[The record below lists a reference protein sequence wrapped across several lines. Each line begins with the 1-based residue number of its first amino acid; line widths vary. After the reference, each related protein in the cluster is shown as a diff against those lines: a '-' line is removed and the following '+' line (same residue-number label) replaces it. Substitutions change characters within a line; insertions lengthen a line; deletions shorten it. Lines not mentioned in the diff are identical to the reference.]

1 MILPYVIKSAMALA
15 LLYTCIIPLLTKETF
30 HRLNRILIL
39 GCLIMSFAIP
49 LVHFTGGT
57 NPTVE
62 MVRQTVQLPEVLING
77 EASEQ
82 SIWSW
87 ADIMICIYI
96 IGVVA
101 IFFMTVVQTVRLT
114 KQLRQ
119 CEHITDNRGNT
130 IVLTDCATSS
140 FCLFHYIVMSRDDYA
155 NNCSFILTHE
165 QEHIRL
171 GHCIDLIILQ
181 VATIIQWFNPF
192 VWLIG
197 KNLKAIHEF
206 EVDEAVLNKGI
217 DATQY
222 QKFLVVK
229 AVGNRLQP
237 FANNLNKE
245 SLKRR
250 IIMMNKKKSNRW
262 MMLKALFII
271 PVATLALSVFA
282 SNTGTMTRE
291 AVHTADTLPT
301 ANLQTQ
307 QTATKV
313 SAVVEEMPKFKGGEL
328 AMMEFLMKNMK
339 YPQSAVKAKLQGKG
353 YCRICC
359 WKRRNYQRRT
369 HRKVSRSCCARRRG
383 YACGEIYAGVGTRQ
397 TKGQACKCKVQCAD
411 NFQTKIIEDGVSIVK
426 NMRNMTIYM
435 RV

>member
-1 MILPYVIKSAMALA
+1 MALA
-15 LLYTCIIPLLTKETF
+15 LLYACIIPLLEKETF

-57 NPTVE
+57 NPTVD
-62 MVRQTVQLPEVLING
+62 MVRQAVQLPEVLING
-77 EASEQ
+77 DAKEQ
-82 SIWSW
+82 SVWSW
-87 ADIMICIYI
+87 ADIMTCIYI

-101 IFFMTVVQTVRLT
+101 IFTMTVVQTVRLT
-114 KQLRQ
+114 RQLRQ

-130 IVLTDCATSS
+130 IVLTDCATSP

-155 NNCSFILTHE
+155 NNRSYILTHE

-171 GHCIDLIILQ
+171 GHSIDLVVLQ
-181 VATIIQWFNPF
+181 AATIIQWFNPF

-222 QKFLVVK
+222 QKFLVIK

-250 IIMMNKKKSNRW
+250 IIMMNQKRSNRW
-262 MMLKALFII
+262 MMLKALLVI
-271 PVATLALSVFA
+271 PVATLAVSVFA
-282 SNTGTMTRE
+282 NGTNASETPKE
-291 AVHTADTLPT
+291 PHPQKTT
-301 ANLQTQ
+301 QTKIHD
-307 QTATKV
+307 A
-313 SAVVEEMPKFKGGEL
+313 VEEMPEFNGGQL
-328 AMMEFLMKNMK
+328 AMMEFLMNNMK
-339 YPQSAVKAKLQGKG
+339 YPQAAVKAKQQGKAIVG
-353 YCRICC
+353 FVVRKDGNVSDVHITKSAGHAVLDEEAIRVVKAMPA
-359 WKRRNYQRRT
+359 WKPGKQ
-369 HRKVSRSCCARRRG
+369 K
-383 YACGEIYAGVGTRQ
+383 GEPV
-397 TKGQACKCKVQCAD
+397 
-411 NFQTKIIEDGVSIVK
+411 NVK
-426 NMRNMTIYM
+426 YSVPITFKLK
-435 RV
+435 

>member
-1 MILPYVIKSAMALA
+1 MILPYIIKSALTLA
-15 LLYTCIIPLLTKETF
+15 LLYVCIVPLLEKETF

-57 NPTVE
+57 NPTVD
-62 MVRQTVQLPEVLING
+62 MVRQVVQLPEVLING
-77 EASEQ
+77 DAKEQ
-82 SIWSW
+82 SVWNW
-87 ADIMICIYI
+87 ADIIICIYI

-119 CEHITDNRGNT
+119 CEHITDNIGNT
-130 IVLTDCATSS
+130 IVLTDCATSP
-140 FCLFHYIVMSRDDYA
+140 FCLFHDIVMSRDDYA
-155 NNCSFILTHE
+155 NNHGFILTHE

-171 GHCIDLIILQ
+171 KHYIDLVILQ

-222 QKFLVVK
+222 QQFLVVK

-250 IIMMNKKKSNRW
+250 IIMMNQKRSNRW

-271 PVATLALSVFA
+271 PVATLAVSVFA
-282 SNTGTMTRE
+282 NTTDMSSMAK
-291 AVHTADTLPT
+291 AVNTTANSISTNNMQTKQSDIKTADD
-301 ANLQTQ
+301 
-307 QTATKV
+307 
-313 SAVVEEMPKFKGGEL
+313 VEVMPEFKGGNK
-328 AMMEFLMKNMK
+328 AMMEFLMMNMK
-339 YPQSAVKAKLQGKG
+339 YPESAAKAKQQGRAVVGFVVGKDG
-353 YCRICC
+353 TI
-359 WKRRNYQRRT
+359 
-369 HRKVSRSCCARRRG
+369 SD
-383 YACGEIYAGVGTRQ
+383 IY
-397 TKGQACKCKVQCAD
+397 
-411 NFQTKIIEDGVSIVK
+411 IVK
-426 NMRNMTIYM
+426 SAGYDVLDNEAM
-435 RV
+435 RVVKSMPAWEPGKQKGKPVNVKYFVPITFRLK

>member
-1 MILPYVIKSAMALA
+1 MALA
-15 LLYTCIIPLLTKETF
+15 LLYACIIPLLEKETF

-57 NPTVE
+57 NPTVD
-62 MVRQTVQLPEVLING
+62 MVRQAVQLPEVLITG
-77 EASEQ
+77 DASEQ
-82 SIWSW
+82 SVWSW
-87 ADIMICIYI
+87 ADIMTCIYI

-101 IFFMTVVQTVRLT
+101 IFLMTVVQTVRLT
-114 KQLRQ
+114 RQLRQ

-130 IVLTDCATSS
+130 IVLTDCATSP

-155 NNCSFILTHE
+155 NNRNYILTHE

-171 GHCIDLIILQ
+171 RHCIDLVILQ

-222 QKFLVVK
+222 QKFLVIK

-250 IIMMNKKKSNRW
+250 IIMMNQKKSNRW

-271 PVATLALSVFA
+271 PVATLAVSVFA
-282 SNTGTMTRE
+282 NGTDVSNMAKETT
-291 AVHTADTLPT
+291 PT
-301 ANLQTQ
+301 AAALSTTNVQTKQ
-307 QTATKV
+307 SDKKIFR
-313 SAVVEEMPKFKGGEL
+313 VVEEMPKFKGGDAKL
-328 AMMEFLMKNMK
+328 MEFLMMNMK
-339 YPQSAVKAKLQGKG
+339 YPESAIKAKQQGRAIVGFVVGKDGTVSDVYIEKSTG
-353 YCRICC
+353 YD
-359 WKRRNYQRRT
+359 
-369 HRKVSRSCCARRRG
+369 VL
-383 YACGEIYAGVGTRQ
+383 
-397 TKGQACKCKVQCAD
+397 D
-411 NFQTKIIEDGVSIVK
+411 NEA
-426 NMRNMTIYM
+426 M
-435 RV
+435 RVVKSMPAWEPGKQKGKPVNVKYFVPITFSQK

>member
-1 MILPYVIKSAMALA
+1 MILPYIIKSAMALA
-15 LLYTCIIPLLTKETF
+15 LLYTCIIPLLEKETF

-57 NPTVE
+57 NPTVD
-62 MVRQTVQLPEVLING
+62 MVRQAVQLPEVLING
-77 EASEQ
+77 NAKEQ
-82 SIWSW
+82 SVWSW
-87 ADIMICIYI
+87 ADIMTYIYI

-101 IFFMTVVQTVRLT
+101 IFLMTVVQTVRLT
-114 KQLRQ
+114 RQLRQ

-130 IVLTDCATSS
+130 IVLTDCATSP

-155 NNCSFILTHE
+155 NNRNYILTHE

-171 GHCIDLIILQ
+171 GHSIDLIILQ
-181 VATIIQWFNPF
+181 AATIIQWFNPF

-222 QKFLVVK
+222 QKFLVIK

-250 IIMMNKKKSNRW
+250 IIMMNQKKSNRW

-271 PVATLALSVFA
+271 PVATLAVSVFA
-282 SNTGTMTRE
+282 STTDMSSMAKAVNT
-291 AVHTADTLPT
+291 T
-301 ANLQTQ
+301 ANSISTNNMQTKQ
-307 QTATKV
+307 SDKKTFT
-313 SAVVEEMPKFKGGEL
+313 VVEEMPEFKGGVS
-328 AMMEFLMKNMK
+328 AMMEFLSMNMK
-339 YPQSAVKAKLQGKG
+339 YPQAAVKAKLQGRAVVG
-353 YCRICC
+353 FVV
-359 WKRRNYQRRT
+359 
-369 HRKVSRSCCARRRG
+369 RKDGTVSDVHITKSAG
-383 YACGEIYAGVGTRQ
+383 YAVLDEEA
-397 TKGQACKCKVQCAD
+397 
-411 NFQTKIIEDGVSIVK
+411 
-426 NMRNMTIYM
+426 M
-435 RV
+435 RVVKAMPAWEPGKQKGKPVNVKYNVPITFRLK

>member
-1 MILPYVIKSAMALA
+1 MILPYIIRSAMALA
-15 LLYTCIIPLLTKETF
+15 LLYTCIIPLLEKETF

-49 LVHFTGGT
+49 LVHFTSGT
-57 NPTVE
+57 NPTVD
-62 MVRQTVQLPEVLING
+62 MVRQAVQLPEVLING
-77 EASEQ
+77 DAKEQ
-82 SIWSW
+82 SVWSW

-101 IFFMTVVQTVRLT
+101 IFTMTVVQTVRLT
-114 KQLRQ
+114 RQLRQ

-130 IVLTDCATSS
+130 IVLTDCATSP

-155 NNCSFILTHE
+155 NNRSFILTHE

-171 GHCIDLIILQ
+171 RHYIDLIILQ
-181 VATIIQWFNPF
+181 FATIIQWFNPF

-206 EVDEAVLNKGI
+206 EVDKAVLNKGI

-250 IIMMNKKKSNRW
+250 IIMMNQKRSNRW
-262 MMLKALFII
+262 MMLKALLVI
-271 PVATLALSVFA
+271 PVATLAVSVFA
-282 SNTGTMTRE
+282 NGTNASETPKE
-291 AVHTADTLPT
+291 PHPQKTT
-301 ANLQTQ
+301 QTKIHD
-307 QTATKV
+307 A
-313 SAVVEEMPKFKGGEL
+313 VEEMPEFNGGQL
-328 AMMEFLMKNMK
+328 AMMEFLMNNMK
-339 YPQSAVKAKLQGKG
+339 YPQAAVKAKQQGKAVVG
-353 YCRICC
+353 FVVRKDGTVSDVHITKSAGHAVLDEEAIRVVKAMPT
-359 WKRRNYQRRT
+359 WKPGKQ
-369 HRKVSRSCCARRRG
+369 K
-383 YACGEIYAGVGTRQ
+383 GEPV
-397 TKGQACKCKVQCAD
+397 
-411 NFQTKIIEDGVSIVK
+411 NVK
-426 NMRNMTIYM
+426 YSVPITFKLK
-435 RV
+435 

>member
-15 LLYTCIIPLLTKETF
+15 LLYTCIIPLLEKETF

-57 NPTVE
+57 NPTVD

-77 EASEQ
+77 DASEQ

-130 IVLTDCATSS
+130 IVLTDCATSP

-250 IIMMNKKKSNRW
+250 IIMMNQKRSNRW

-271 PVATLALSVFA
+271 PVATLAVSVFA
-282 SNTGTMTRE
+282 NTSDMSNMAN
-291 AVHTADTLPT
+291 AVSTT
-301 ANLQTQ
+301 ANTLSTTNMQTKQ
-307 QTATKV
+307 SDKKIFR
-313 SAVVEEMPKFKGGEL
+313 VVEEMPKFKGGDAKL
-328 AMMEFLMKNMK
+328 MEFLMMNMK
-339 YPQSAVKAKLQGKG
+339 YPESAIKAKQQGRAVVGFVVGKDGTVSDVYIEKSTG
-353 YCRICC
+353 YD
-359 WKRRNYQRRT
+359 
-369 HRKVSRSCCARRRG
+369 VL
-383 YACGEIYAGVGTRQ
+383 
-397 TKGQACKCKVQCAD
+397 D
-411 NFQTKIIEDGVSIVK
+411 NEA
-426 NMRNMTIYM
+426 M
-435 RV
+435 RVVKSMPAWEPGKQKGKPVDVNYFVPITFRQK

>member
-1 MILPYVIKSAMALA
+1 MILPYIIKSALTLA
-15 LLYTCIIPLLTKETF
+15 LLYVCIVPLLEKETF

-57 NPTVE
+57 NPTVD
-62 MVRQTVQLPEVLING
+62 MVRQAVQLPEVLING
-77 EASEQ
+77 DAKEQ
-82 SIWSW
+82 SVWNW
-87 ADIMICIYI
+87 ADIMTCIYI

-101 IFFMTVVQTVRLT
+101 IFLMTVVQTVRLT

-130 IVLTDCATSS
+130 IVLTDCATSP
-140 FCLFHYIVMSRDDYA
+140 FCLFHYIVMSCDDYA
-155 NNCSFILTHE
+155 NNRSFILTHE

-171 GHCIDLIILQ
+171 RHSIDLIILQ

-222 QKFLVVK
+222 QQFLVIK

-250 IIMMNKKKSNRW
+250 IIMMNQKKSNRW
-262 MMLKALFII
+262 MMLKALFVI
-271 PVATLALSVFA
+271 PVATLAVSVFA
-282 SNTGTMTRE
+282 NGTDVSNMTN
-291 AVHTADTLPT
+291 AVNTT
-301 ANLQTQ
+301 ANTLSTTNMQTKQ
-307 QTATKV
+307 SDSKV
-313 SAVVEEMPKFKGGEL
+313 FVAVEVMPKFKGGES
-328 AMMEFLMKNMK
+328 AMMEFLTMNMK
-339 YPQSAVKAKLQGKG
+339 YPQAAVKAKLQGRAIVG
-353 YCRICC
+353 FIV
-359 WKRRNYQRRT
+359 
-369 HRKVSRSCCARRRG
+369 RKDGTISDVHITKSAG
-383 YACGEIYAGVGTRQ
+383 YAVLDEEA
-397 TKGQACKCKVQCAD
+397 
-411 NFQTKIIEDGVSIVK
+411 
-426 NMRNMTIYM
+426 M
-435 RV
+435 RVVKSMPAWEPGKQKGKPINVKYFVPITFRLK

>member
-1 MILPYVIKSAMALA
+1 MILPYIIKSAMALA
-15 LLYTCIIPLLTKETF
+15 LLYACIVPLLEKETF

-57 NPTVE
+57 NPTVD
-62 MVRQTVQLPEVLING
+62 MVRQAVLLPEVLING
-77 EASEQ
+77 NANEQ
-82 SIWSW
+82 SVWSW
-87 ADIMICIYI
+87 ADIIVCIYTL
-96 IGVVA
+96 GVVA
-101 IFFMTVVQTVRLT
+101 IFTMTVVQTVRLT

-130 IVLTDCATSS
+130 IVLTDCATSP

-155 NNCSFILTHE
+155 NNRSFILTHE

-171 GHCIDLIILQ
+171 RHSIDLIILQ

-222 QKFLVVK
+222 QQFLVVK

-250 IIMMNKKKSNRW
+250 IIMMNQKKSNRW

-271 PVATLALSVFA
+271 PVATLAVSVFA
-282 SNTGTMTRE
+282 NTTDMSSMAK
-291 AVHTADTLPT
+291 AVNTT
-301 ANLQTQ
+301 ANSISTNNMQTKQ
-307 QTATKV
+307 SDKKTFT
-313 SAVVEEMPKFKGGEL
+313 VVEEMPEFKGGVS
-328 AMMEFLMKNMK
+328 AMMEFLMMNMK
-339 YPQSAVKAKLQGKG
+339 YPQTAVKAKQQGRAIVGFVVRKDGTVSDVHITKSAGHTVLDEEAIRVVKSMPAWKPGKQKG
-353 YCRICC
+353 EPV
-359 WKRRNYQRRT
+359 N
-369 HRKVSRSCCARRRG
+369 
-383 YACGEIYAGVGTRQ
+383 
-397 TKGQACKCKVQCAD
+397 
-411 NFQTKIIEDGVSIVK
+411 VK
-426 NMRNMTIYM
+426 YSVPITFKLK
-435 RV
+435 

>member
-1 MILPYVIKSAMALA
+1 MALA
-15 LLYTCIIPLLTKETF
+15 LLYTCIVPLLEKETF

-57 NPTVE
+57 NPTVD
-62 MVRQTVQLPEVLING
+62 MVRQAVQLPEVLING
-77 EASEQ
+77 DAKEQ
-82 SIWSW
+82 SVWSW
-87 ADIMICIYI
+87 ADIMTCIYI

-101 IFFMTVVQTVRLT
+101 IFTMTVVQTVRMT
-114 KQLRQ
+114 RQLRQ

-130 IVLTDCATSS
+130 VVLTDCATSP

-155 NNCSFILTHE
+155 NNRSYILTHE

-171 GHCIDLIILQ
+171 GHSIDLVVLQ

-222 QKFLVVK
+222 QKFLVIK

-250 IIMMNKKKSNRW
+250 IIMMNQKKSNRW
-262 MMLKALFII
+262 MMLKALFVI
-271 PVATLALSVFA
+271 PVATLAVSVFA
-282 SNTGTMTRE
+282 NTSDMSNMAN
-291 AVHTADTLPT
+291 AVSTT
-301 ANLQTQ
+301 ANTLSTTNVQTKQ
-307 QTATKV
+307 SDKKIFR
-313 SAVVEEMPKFKGGEL
+313 VVEEMPKFKGGDAKL
-328 AMMEFLMKNMK
+328 MEFLMMNMK
-339 YPQSAVKAKLQGKG
+339 YPESAIKAKQQGRAIVGFVVGKDGTVSDVYIEKSTG
-353 YCRICC
+353 YD
-359 WKRRNYQRRT
+359 
-369 HRKVSRSCCARRRG
+369 VL
-383 YACGEIYAGVGTRQ
+383 
-397 TKGQACKCKVQCAD
+397 D
-411 NFQTKIIEDGVSIVK
+411 NEA
-426 NMRNMTIYM
+426 M
-435 RV
+435 RVVKSMPAWEPGKQKGKPVNVKYFVPITFSQK

>member
-1 MILPYVIKSAMALA
+1 MALA
-15 LLYTCIIPLLTKETF
+15 LLYTCIIPLLEKETF
-30 HRLNRILIL
+30 HRFNRILIL

-57 NPTVE
+57 NPTVD

-77 EASEQ
+77 DASEQ

-130 IVLTDCATSS
+130 IVLTDCATSP

-155 NNCSFILTHE
+155 NNRSFILTHE

-250 IIMMNKKKSNRW
+250 IIMMNQKKSNRW
-262 MMLKALFII
+262 MMLKALFVI
-271 PVATLALSVFA
+271 PVATLAVSVFA
-282 SNTGTMTRE
+282 NATDVSTMAKEINPTS
-291 AVHTADTLPT
+291 TAMPT
-301 ANLQTQ
+301 ANIQSKESAQ
-307 QTATKV
+307 KV
-313 SAVVEEMPKFKGGEL
+313 FVAVEEMPKFKGGDR
-328 AMMEFLMKNMK
+328 AMLEYLMMNVK
-339 YPQSAVKAKLQGKG
+339 YPESAVKAKQQGNAIVGFVVGKDG
-353 YCRICC
+353 
-359 WKRRNYQRRT
+359 T
-369 HRKVSRSCCARRRG
+369 VSD
-383 YACGEIYAGVGTRQ
+383 VH
-397 TKGQACKCKVQCAD
+397 
-411 NFQTKIIEDGVSIVK
+411 IVK
-426 NMRNMTIYM
+426 STGYDVLDNEAM
-435 RV
+435 RVVKSMPAWEPGKQKGKPVNVKYNVPIRFKQK

>member
-1 MILPYVIKSAMALA
+1 MILPYIIKSAMALA
-15 LLYTCIIPLLTKETF
+15 LLYTCIIPLLEKETF

-57 NPTVE
+57 NPTVD
-62 MVRQTVQLPEVLING
+62 MVRQAVQLPEVLING
-77 EASEQ
+77 DAKEQ
-82 SIWSW
+82 SVWSW
-87 ADIMICIYI
+87 ADIMTCIYI

-101 IFFMTVVQTVRLT
+101 IFTMTVVQTVRLT
-114 KQLRQ
+114 RQLRQ

-130 IVLTDCATSS
+130 VVLTDCATSP

-155 NNCSFILTHE
+155 NNRSYILTHE

-171 GHCIDLIILQ
+171 GHSIDLVVLQ
-181 VATIIQWFNPF
+181 AATIIQWFNPF

-222 QKFLVVK
+222 QKFLVIK

-250 IIMMNKKKSNRW
+250 IIMMNQKKSNRW
-262 MMLKALFII
+262 MMLKALFVI
-271 PVATLALSVFA
+271 PVATLAVSVFA
-282 SNTGTMTRE
+282 NGTDVSNMAKETT
-291 AVHTADTLPT
+291 PT
-301 ANLQTQ
+301 AAALSTTNMQTQ
-307 QTATKV
+307 K
-313 SAVVEEMPKFKGGEL
+313 SDKKIFRVVEEMPKFKGGDAKL
-328 AMMEFLMKNMK
+328 MEFLMMNMK
-339 YPQSAVKAKLQGKG
+339 YPESAIKAKQQGRAIVGFVVRKDGTVSDVYIEKSTG
-353 YCRICC
+353 YD
-359 WKRRNYQRRT
+359 
-369 HRKVSRSCCARRRG
+369 VL
-383 YACGEIYAGVGTRQ
+383 
-397 TKGQACKCKVQCAD
+397 D
-411 NFQTKIIEDGVSIVK
+411 NEA
-426 NMRNMTIYM
+426 M
-435 RV
+435 RVVKSMPAWEPGKQKGKPVNVKYFVPITFSQK

>member
-1 MILPYVIKSAMALA
+1 MALA
-15 LLYTCIIPLLTKETF
+15 LLYVCIIPLLEKETF
-30 HRLNRILIL
+30 HRLNRILII

-57 NPTVE
+57 NPTVD
-62 MVRQTVQLPEVLING
+62 MVRQAVQLPEVLING
-77 EASEQ
+77 DAKEQ
-82 SIWSW
+82 SVWSW

-96 IGVVA
+96 IGAVA
-101 IFFMTVVQTVRLT
+101 IFTMTVVQTVRLT
-114 KQLRQ
+114 RQLRQ

-130 IVLTDCATSS
+130 VVLTDCATSP

-155 NNCSFILTHE
+155 NNRSYILTHE

-171 GHCIDLIILQ
+171 GHSIDLVVLQ
-181 VATIIQWFNPF
+181 AATIIQWFNPF

-222 QKFLVVK
+222 QKFLVIK

-250 IIMMNKKKSNRW
+250 IIMMNQKKSNRW

-271 PVATLALSVFA
+271 PVATLAVSVFA
-282 SNTGTMTRE
+282 SNTGVSTVTRE
-291 AVHTADTLPT
+291 AVRTANALPT
-301 ANLQTQ
+301 TNMQTQ
-307 QTATKV
+307 QSDKKIFR
-313 SAVVEEMPKFKGGEL
+313 VVEEMPKFKGGDAKL
-328 AMMEFLMKNMK
+328 MEFLMMNMK
-339 YPQSAVKAKLQGKG
+339 YPESAIKAKQQGRAIVGFVVGKDGTVSDVYIEKSTG
-353 YCRICC
+353 YD
-359 WKRRNYQRRT
+359 
-369 HRKVSRSCCARRRG
+369 VL
-383 YACGEIYAGVGTRQ
+383 
-397 TKGQACKCKVQCAD
+397 D
-411 NFQTKIIEDGVSIVK
+411 NEA
-426 NMRNMTIYM
+426 M
-435 RV
+435 RVVKSMPAWEPGKQKGKPVNVKYFVPITFSQK

>member
-1 MILPYVIKSAMALA
+1 MALA
-15 LLYTCIIPLLTKETF
+15 MLYTCIIPLLEKETF

-57 NPTVE
+57 NPTVD
-62 MVRQTVQLPEVLING
+62 MVRQAVQLPEVLIDG
-77 EASEQ
+77 DAKEQ
-82 SIWSW
+82 SVWSW
-87 ADIMICIYI
+87 ADIMTCIYI

-101 IFFMTVVQTVRLT
+101 IFLMTVVQTVRLT
-114 KQLRQ
+114 RQLRQ

-130 IVLTDCATSS
+130 IVLTDCATSP

-155 NNCSFILTHE
+155 NNRNYILTHE

-171 GHCIDLIILQ
+171 GHCIDLVILQ

-222 QKFLVVK
+222 QKFLVIK

-250 IIMMNKKKSNRW
+250 IIMMNQKKSNRW

-271 PVATLALSVFA
+271 PVATLAVSVFA
-282 SNTGTMTRE
+282 SNTGVSTVTRE
-291 AVHTADTLPT
+291 AVRTANALPT
-301 ANLQTQ
+301 TNMQTQ
-307 QTATKV
+307 QSATK
-313 SAVVEEMPKFKGGEL
+313 AYEVVEVMPKFKGGES
-328 AMMEFLMKNMK
+328 AMMEFLMMNMK
-339 YPQSAVKAKLQGKG
+339 YPQAAVKAKQQGRAIVGFVVRKDGTVSDVHITKSAG
-353 YCRICC
+353 Y
-359 WKRRNYQRRT
+359 
-369 HRKVSRSCCARRRG
+369 VVLDEEA
-383 YACGEIYAGVGTRQ
+383 
-397 TKGQACKCKVQCAD
+397 
-411 NFQTKIIEDGVSIVK
+411 
-426 NMRNMTIYM
+426 M
-435 RV
+435 RVVKAMPAWEPGKQKGKPVDVKYNVPITFRLK

>member
-1 MILPYVIKSAMALA
+1 MALA
-15 LLYTCIIPLLTKETF
+15 LLYTCIIPLLEKETF

-57 NPTVE
+57 NPTVD
-62 MVRQTVQLPEVLING
+62 MVRQAVQLPEVLINSD
-77 EASEQ
+77 AIEQ
-82 SIWSW
+82 SVWSW
-87 ADIMICIYI
+87 ADIIICIYI
-96 IGVVA
+96 IGAVA
-101 IFFMTVVQTVRLT
+101 IFTMTVVQTIRLT
-114 KQLRQ
+114 RQLRQ

-130 IVLTDCATSS
+130 IVLTDCATSP

-155 NNCSFILTHE
+155 NNRSFILTHE

-171 GHCIDLIILQ
+171 RHCIDLVILQ

-222 QKFLVVK
+222 QKFLVIK

-250 IIMMNKKKSNRW
+250 IIMMNQKKSNRW

-271 PVATLALSVFA
+271 PVATLAVSVFA
-282 SNTGTMTRE
+282 SNTGVSTVTRE
-291 AVHTADTLPT
+291 AVRTANALPT
-301 ANLQTQ
+301 TNMQTQ
-307 QTATKV
+307 QSATK
-313 SAVVEEMPKFKGGEL
+313 AYDVVEVMPKFKGGES
-328 AMMEFLMKNMK
+328 AMMEFLMMNMK
-339 YPQSAVKAKLQGKG
+339 YPQAAVKAKQQGRAIVG
-353 YCRICC
+353 FVV
-359 WKRRNYQRRT
+359 
-369 HRKVSRSCCARRRG
+369 RKDGTVSDVHITKSAG
-383 YACGEIYAGVGTRQ
+383 YAVLDEEA
-397 TKGQACKCKVQCAD
+397 
-411 NFQTKIIEDGVSIVK
+411 
-426 NMRNMTIYM
+426 M
-435 RV
+435 RVVKSMPAWEPGKQKGKPVNVKYNVPMRTRT

>member
-1 MILPYVIKSAMALA
+1 MALA
-15 LLYTCIIPLLTKETF
+15 LLYTCIIPLLEKETF

-57 NPTVE
+57 NPTVD
-62 MVRQTVQLPEVLING
+62 MVRQAVQLPEVLIDGN
-77 EASEQ
+77 AKEQ
-82 SIWSW
+82 SVWSW
-87 ADIMICIYI
+87 ADIIICIYI
-96 IGVVA
+96 IGAVA
-101 IFFMTVVQTVRLT
+101 IFTMTVVQTVRLT
-114 KQLRQ
+114 RQLRQ

-130 IVLTDCATSS
+130 IVLTDCATSP

-155 NNCSFILTHE
+155 NNRNYILTHE

-171 GHCIDLIILQ
+171 GHCIDLVILQ

-222 QKFLVVK
+222 QQFLVIK

-250 IIMMNKKKSNRW
+250 IIMMNQKKSNRW

-271 PVATLALSVFA
+271 PVATLAVSVFA
-282 SNTGTMTRE
+282 SNTGVSTVTRE
-291 AVHTADTLPT
+291 AVRTANALPT
-301 ANLQTQ
+301 ANMQTQ
-307 QTATKV
+307 QSATK
-313 SAVVEEMPKFKGGEL
+313 AYDVVEVMPKFKGGES
-328 AMMEFLMKNMK
+328 AMMEFLMMNMK
-339 YPQSAVKAKLQGKG
+339 YPQAAVKAKQQGRAIVG
-353 YCRICC
+353 FVV
-359 WKRRNYQRRT
+359 
-369 HRKVSRSCCARRRG
+369 RKDGTVSDVHITKSAG
-383 YACGEIYAGVGTRQ
+383 YAVLDEEA
-397 TKGQACKCKVQCAD
+397 
-411 NFQTKIIEDGVSIVK
+411 
-426 NMRNMTIYM
+426 M
-435 RV
+435 RVVKSMPAWEPGKQKGKPVNVKYNVPITFRLK

>member
-15 LLYTCIIPLLTKETF
+15 LLYTCIIPLLEKETF

-77 EASEQ
+77 DASEQ

-130 IVLTDCATSS
+130 IVLTDCATSP

-155 NNCSFILTHE
+155 NNRSFILTHE

-171 GHCIDLIILQ
+171 RHYIDLIILQ
-181 VATIIQWFNPF
+181 CAIIVQWFNPF

-250 IIMMNKKKSNRW
+250 IIMMNQKKSNRW
-262 MMLKALFII
+262 MMLKALFVI
-271 PVATLALSVFA
+271 PVATLAVSVFA
-282 SNTGTMTRE
+282 NATDVSTMAKE
-291 AVHTADTLPT
+291 INPTATALPT
-301 ANLQTQ
+301 ANMQAKESAQ
-307 QTATKV
+307 KV
-313 SAVVEEMPKFKGGEL
+313 FDAVEEMPKFKGGDR
-328 AMMEFLMKNMK
+328 AMLEYLMMNVK
-339 YPQSAVKAKLQGKG
+339 YPESAVKAKQQGNAIVGFVVGKDG
-353 YCRICC
+353 
-359 WKRRNYQRRT
+359 T
-369 HRKVSRSCCARRRG
+369 VSD
-383 YACGEIYAGVGTRQ
+383 VH
-397 TKGQACKCKVQCAD
+397 
-411 NFQTKIIEDGVSIVK
+411 IVK
-426 NMRNMTIYM
+426 STGYDVLDNEAM
-435 RV
+435 RVVKSMPAWEPGKQKGKPVNVKYNVPIRFKQK

>member
-1 MILPYVIKSAMALA
+1 MILPYIIKSAMALA
-15 LLYTCIIPLLTKETF
+15 LLYVCIIPLLEKETF

-57 NPTVE
+57 NPTVD
-62 MVRQTVQLPEVLING
+62 MVRQAVQLPEVLING
-77 EASEQ
+77 NANEQ
-82 SIWSW
+82 SVWSW
-87 ADIMICIYI
+87 ADIMTCIYI

-101 IFFMTVVQTVRLT
+101 IFLMTVVQTASLILRLR
-114 KQLRQ
+114 K

-130 IVLTDCATSS
+130 IVLTDCATSP

-155 NNCSFILTHE
+155 NNRSFILTHE

-171 GHCIDLIILQ
+171 RHYIDLIILQ
-181 VATIIQWFNPF
+181 IATIIQWFNPF

-250 IIMMNKKKSNRW
+250 IIMMNQKKSNRW

-271 PVATLALSVFA
+271 PVATLAVSVFA
-282 SNTGTMTRE
+282 SNTGVSTVKRE
-291 AVHTADTLPT
+291 AVRTANALPT
-301 ANLQTQ
+301 ANMQTQ
-307 QTATKV
+307 QSATK
-313 SAVVEEMPKFKGGEL
+313 AYEVVEVMPKFKGGES
-328 AMMEFLMKNMK
+328 AMMEFLMMNMK
-339 YPQSAVKAKLQGKG
+339 YPQTAVKAKQQGRAIVG
-353 YCRICC
+353 FVV
-359 WKRRNYQRRT
+359 
-369 HRKVSRSCCARRRG
+369 RKDGTVSDVHITKS
-383 YACGEIYAGVGTRQ
+383 AGHAVLDEE
-397 TKGQACKCKVQCAD
+397 A
-411 NFQTKIIEDGVSIVK
+411 
-426 NMRNMTIYM
+426 M
-435 RV
+435 RVVKAMPAWEPGKQKGKPVNVKYNVPITFRLK

>member
-1 MILPYVIKSAMALA
+1 MILPYIIKSAMALA
-15 LLYTCIIPLLTKETF
+15 LLYACIIPLLEKETF

-57 NPTVE
+57 NPTVD
-62 MVRQTVQLPEVLING
+62 MVRQAVLLPEVLING
-77 EASEQ
+77 NAKELSV
-82 SIWSW
+82 WSW
-87 ADIMICIYI
+87 ADIMTCIYI

-101 IFFMTVVQTVRLT
+101 IFTMTVVQTVRLT
-114 KQLRQ
+114 RQLRQ

-130 IVLTDCATSS
+130 VVLTDCATSP

-155 NNCSFILTHE
+155 NNRSYILTHE

-171 GHCIDLIILQ
+171 GHSIDLIILQ
-181 VATIIQWFNPF
+181 FATIIQWFNPF

-217 DATQY
+217 NATQY
-222 QKFLVVK
+222 QQFLVVK

-250 IIMMNKKKSNRW
+250 IIMMNQKKSNRW

-271 PVATLALSVFA
+271 PVATLAVSVFA
-282 SNTGTMTRE
+282 SNTGVSTVKRE
-291 AVHTADTLPT
+291 AVRTANALPT
-301 ANLQTQ
+301 ANMQTQ
-307 QTATKV
+307 QSATK
-313 SAVVEEMPKFKGGEL
+313 AYEVVEVMPKFKGGES
-328 AMMEFLMKNMK
+328 AMMEFLMMNMK
-339 YPQSAVKAKLQGKG
+339 YPQAAVKAKQQGRAIVG
-353 YCRICC
+353 FVV
-359 WKRRNYQRRT
+359 
-369 HRKVSRSCCARRRG
+369 RKDGTVSDVHITKS
-383 YACGEIYAGVGTRQ
+383 AGHAVLDEE
-397 TKGQACKCKVQCAD
+397 A
-411 NFQTKIIEDGVSIVK
+411 
-426 NMRNMTIYM
+426 M
-435 RV
+435 RVVKSMPAWEPGKQKGKPVNVKYNVPITFRLK

>member
-1 MILPYVIKSAMALA
+1 MILPYIIKSAMALA
-15 LLYTCIIPLLTKETF
+15 LLYTCIIPLLEKETF

-49 LVHFTGGT
+49 LVHFTSGT
-57 NPTVE
+57 NPTVD
-62 MVRQTVQLPEVLING
+62 MVRQAVQLPEVLING
-77 EASEQ
+77 DAKEQ
-82 SIWSW
+82 SVWSW
-87 ADIMICIYI
+87 ADIMTCIYI

-101 IFFMTVVQTVRLT
+101 IFTMTVVQTVRLT
-114 KQLRQ
+114 RQLRQ
-119 CEHITDNRGNT
+119 CEHITDNRDNT
-130 IVLTDCATSS
+130 IVLTDCATSP

-155 NNCSFILTHE
+155 NNRNYILTHE

-171 GHCIDLIILQ
+171 GHCIDLVILQ

-222 QKFLVVK
+222 QQFLVIK

-250 IIMMNKKKSNRW
+250 IIMMNQKKSNRW

-271 PVATLALSVFA
+271 PVATLAVSVFA
-282 SNTGTMTRE
+282 SNTGVSTVTRE
-291 AVHTADTLPT
+291 ADRTANALPT
-301 ANLQTQ
+301 TNMQTQ
-307 QTATKV
+307 QSATK
-313 SAVVEEMPKFKGGEL
+313 AYEVVEVMPKFKGGES
-328 AMMEFLMKNMK
+328 AMMEFLMMNMK
-339 YPQSAVKAKLQGKG
+339 YPQAAVKAKQQGRSVVG
-353 YCRICC
+353 FVV
-359 WKRRNYQRRT
+359 
-369 HRKVSRSCCARRRG
+369 RKDGTVSDVHITKSAG
-383 YACGEIYAGVGTRQ
+383 YAVLDEEA
-397 TKGQACKCKVQCAD
+397 
-411 NFQTKIIEDGVSIVK
+411 
-426 NMRNMTIYM
+426 M
-435 RV
+435 RVVKAMPAWEPGKQKGKPVNVKYNVPITFRLK

>member
-1 MILPYVIKSAMALA
+1 MILPYIIKSAMALA
-15 LLYTCIIPLLTKETF
+15 LLYTCIIPLLEKETF

-57 NPTVE
+57 NPTVD
-62 MVRQTVQLPEVLING
+62 MVRQAVQLPEVLING
-77 EASEQ
+77 DAKEQ
-82 SIWSW
+82 SVWSW
-87 ADIMICIYI
+87 ADIMTCIYI

-101 IFFMTVVQTVRLT
+101 IFLMTVVQTVRLT
-114 KQLRQ
+114 RQLRQ

-130 IVLTDCATSS
+130 IVLTDCATSP

-155 NNCSFILTHE
+155 NNRSYILTHE

-171 GHCIDLIILQ
+171 GHSIDLVVLQ
-181 VATIIQWFNPF
+181 AATIIQWFNPF

-217 DATQY
+217 NATQY
-222 QKFLVVK
+222 QQFLVVK

-250 IIMMNKKKSNRW
+250 IIMMNQKKSNRW

-271 PVATLALSVFA
+271 PVATLAVSVFA
-282 SNTGTMTRE
+282 SNTGVSTVKRE
-291 AVHTADTLPT
+291 AVRTANALPT
-301 ANLQTQ
+301 ANMQTQ
-307 QTATKV
+307 QSATK
-313 SAVVEEMPKFKGGEL
+313 AYEVVEVMPKFKGGES
-328 AMMEFLMKNMK
+328 AMMEFLMMNMK
-339 YPQSAVKAKLQGKG
+339 YPQTAVTANQQGRAIVGFVVRKDGNVSDVHITKSAGHAVLDEEAIRVVKAMPAWKPGKQKGEPVNVKYSVPITFKLK
-353 YCRICC
+353 
-359 WKRRNYQRRT
+359 
-369 HRKVSRSCCARRRG
+369 
-383 YACGEIYAGVGTRQ
+383 
-397 TKGQACKCKVQCAD
+397 
-411 NFQTKIIEDGVSIVK
+411 
-426 NMRNMTIYM
+426 
-435 RV
+435 

>member
-1 MILPYVIKSAMALA
+1 MILPYIIKSAMALA
-15 LLYTCIIPLLTKETF
+15 LLYACIIPLLEKETF

-57 NPTVE
+57 NPTVD
-62 MVRQTVQLPEVLING
+62 MVRQAVLLPEVLING
-77 EASEQ
+77 NANEQ
-82 SIWSW
+82 SVWSW
-87 ADIMICIYI
+87 ADIIVCIYTL
-96 IGVVA
+96 GVVA
-101 IFFMTVVQTVRLT
+101 IFTMTVVQTVRLT

-130 IVLTDCATSS
+130 IVLTDCATSP

-155 NNCSFILTHE
+155 NNRSFILTHE

-171 GHCIDLIILQ
+171 RHYIDLIILQ

-197 KNLKAIHEF
+197 KNMKAIHEF

-222 QKFLVVK
+222 QQFLVIK

-250 IIMMNKKKSNRW
+250 IIMMNQKRSNRW

-271 PVATLALSVFA
+271 PVATLAVSVFA
-282 SNTGTMTRE
+282 SNTGVSTVTGE
-291 AVHTADTLPT
+291 AVRTANALPT
-301 ANLQTQ
+301 TNMQTQ
-307 QTATKV
+307 QSATK
-313 SAVVEEMPKFKGGEL
+313 AYEVVEVMPKFKGGES
-328 AMMEFLMKNMK
+328 AMMEFLMMNMK
-339 YPQSAVKAKLQGKG
+339 YPQAAVKAKQQGRAIVG
-353 YCRICC
+353 FVV
-359 WKRRNYQRRT
+359 
-369 HRKVSRSCCARRRG
+369 RKDGTVSDVHITKSAG
-383 YACGEIYAGVGTRQ
+383 YAVLDEEAIRVVKAMPAWKPGKQKGEPV
-397 TKGQACKCKVQCAD
+397 
-411 NFQTKIIEDGVSIVK
+411 NVK
-426 NMRNMTIYM
+426 YCVPITFKLK
-435 RV
+435 

>member
-15 LLYTCIIPLLTKETF
+15 LLYTCIIPLLEKETF
-30 HRLNRILIL
+30 HRLNRLLIL
-39 GCLIMSFAIP
+39 GCLVLSFAIP

-57 NPTVE
+57 NPTVD
-62 MVRQTVQLPEVLING
+62 MVRQAVQLPEVLING
-77 EASEQ
+77 NAKEQ
-82 SIWSW
+82 SVWSW
-87 ADIMICIYI
+87 ADIMTCIYI

-114 KQLRQ
+114 RQLRQ

-130 IVLTDCATSS
+130 VVLTDCATSP

-155 NNCSFILTHE
+155 NNRSYILTHE

-171 GHCIDLIILQ
+171 GHSIDLVVLQ

-222 QKFLVVK
+222 QKFLVIK

-250 IIMMNKKKSNRW
+250 IIMMNQKKSNRW

-271 PVATLALSVFA
+271 PVATLAVSVFA
-282 SNTGTMTRE
+282 NTSDMSNMAN
-291 AVHTADTLPT
+291 AVSTT
-301 ANLQTQ
+301 ANTLSTTNMQTKQ
-307 QTATKV
+307 SDKKIFR
-313 SAVVEEMPKFKGGEL
+313 VVEEMPKFKGGDAKL
-328 AMMEFLMKNMK
+328 MEFLMMNMK
-339 YPQSAVKAKLQGKG
+339 YPESAIKAKQQGRAIVGFVVGKDGTVSDVYIEKSTG
-353 YCRICC
+353 YD
-359 WKRRNYQRRT
+359 
-369 HRKVSRSCCARRRG
+369 VL
-383 YACGEIYAGVGTRQ
+383 
-397 TKGQACKCKVQCAD
+397 D
-411 NFQTKIIEDGVSIVK
+411 NEA
-426 NMRNMTIYM
+426 M
-435 RV
+435 RVVKSMPAWEPGKQKGKPVNVKYFVPITFSQK

>member
-1 MILPYVIKSAMALA
+1 MILPYIIKSAMALA
-15 LLYTCIIPLLTKETF
+15 LLYACIVPLLEKENF

-49 LVHFTGGT
+49 LVHFTGRT
-57 NPTVE
+57 NPTVD
-62 MVRQTVQLPEVLING
+62 MVRQAVLLPEVLING
-77 EASEQ
+77 NANEQ
-82 SIWSW
+82 SVWSW
-87 ADIMICIYI
+87 ADIIICIYI
-96 IGVVA
+96 IGIVA
-101 IFFMTVVQTVRLT
+101 IFSMTVVQTVRLT
-114 KQLRQ
+114 KWLRQ

-130 IVLTDCATSS
+130 IVLTDCATSP

-155 NNCSFILTHE
+155 NNRNYILTHE

-171 GHCIDLIILQ
+171 GHCIDLVILQ

-222 QKFLVVK
+222 QKFLVIK

-250 IIMMNKKKSNRW
+250 IIMMNQKKSNRW

-271 PVATLALSVFA
+271 PVATLAVSVFA
-282 SNTGTMTRE
+282 SNTGVSTVKRE
-291 AVHTADTLPT
+291 AVRTANALPT
-301 ANLQTQ
+301 ANMQTQ
-307 QTATKV
+307 QSATK
-313 SAVVEEMPKFKGGEL
+313 AYDVVEVMPKFKGGES
-328 AMMEFLMKNMK
+328 AMMEFLMMNMK
-339 YPQSAVKAKLQGKG
+339 YPQAAVKAKQQGRAIVG
-353 YCRICC
+353 FVV
-359 WKRRNYQRRT
+359 
-369 HRKVSRSCCARRRG
+369 RKDGTVSDVHITKS
-383 YACGEIYAGVGTRQ
+383 AGHAVLDEE
-397 TKGQACKCKVQCAD
+397 A
-411 NFQTKIIEDGVSIVK
+411 
-426 NMRNMTIYM
+426 M
-435 RV
+435 RVVKSMPAWEPGKQKGKPVDVKYNVPITFRLK

>member
-15 LLYTCIIPLLTKETF
+15 LLYTCIIPLLEKETF
-30 HRLNRILIL
+30 HRLNRIVIL

-57 NPTVE
+57 NPTVD
-62 MVRQTVQLPEVLING
+62 MVRQAIQLPEIMIDG
-77 EASEQ
+77 SGKEQ
-82 SIWSW
+82 SVWSW
-87 ADIMICIYI
+87 ADITTCIYI

-101 IFFMTVVQTVRLT
+101 IFLMTVVQTVRLT
-114 KQLRQ
+114 RQLRQ

-130 IVLTDCATSS
+130 IVLADCATSP

-155 NNCSFILTHE
+155 NNRNYILTHE

-171 GHCIDLIILQ
+171 GHCIDLVVLQ

-222 QKFLVVK
+222 QQFLVIK

-250 IIMMNKKKSNRW
+250 IIMMNQKKSNRW

-271 PVATLALSVFA
+271 PVATLAVSVFA
-282 SNTGTMTRE
+282 SNTGVSTVTRE
-291 AVHTADTLPT
+291 AVRTANALPT
-301 ANLQTQ
+301 ANMQTQ
-307 QTATKV
+307 QSATK
-313 SAVVEEMPKFKGGEL
+313 AYDVVEVMPKFKGGES
-328 AMMEFLMKNMK
+328 AMMEFLMMNMK
-339 YPQSAVKAKLQGKG
+339 YPQAAVKAKQQGRAIVG
-353 YCRICC
+353 FVV
-359 WKRRNYQRRT
+359 
-369 HRKVSRSCCARRRG
+369 RKDGTVSDVHITKSAG
-383 YACGEIYAGVGTRQ
+383 YAVLDEEA
-397 TKGQACKCKVQCAD
+397 
-411 NFQTKIIEDGVSIVK
+411 
-426 NMRNMTIYM
+426 M
-435 RV
+435 RVVKSMPAWEPGKQKGKPVNVKYNVPITFRLK

>member
-1 MILPYVIKSAMALA
+1 MILPYIIKSAMALA
-15 LLYTCIIPLLTKETF
+15 LLYTCIIPLLEKETF

-57 NPTVE
+57 NPTVD
-62 MVRQTVQLPEVLING
+62 MVRQAVQLPEVLING
-77 EASEQ
+77 NAKEQ
-82 SIWSW
+82 SVWSW
-87 ADIMICIYI
+87 ADIMTCIYI

-101 IFFMTVVQTVRLT
+101 IFTMTVVQTVRLT
-114 KQLRQ
+114 RQLRQ

-130 IVLTDCATSS
+130 VVLTDCATSP

-155 NNCSFILTHE
+155 NNRSYILTHE

-171 GHCIDLIILQ
+171 GHSIDLIILQ
-181 VATIIQWFNPF
+181 FATIIQWFNPF

-217 DATQY
+217 NATQY
-222 QKFLVVK
+222 QQFLVVK

-250 IIMMNKKKSNRW
+250 IIMMNQKKSNRW

-271 PVATLALSVFA
+271 PVATLAVSVFA
-282 SNTGTMTRE
+282 SNTGVSTVKRE
-291 AVHTADTLPT
+291 AVRTANALPT
-301 ANLQTQ
+301 ANMQTQ
-307 QTATKV
+307 QSATK
-313 SAVVEEMPKFKGGEL
+313 AYEVVEVMPKFKGGES
-328 AMMEFLMKNMK
+328 AMMEFLMMNMK
-339 YPQSAVKAKLQGKG
+339 YPQTAVKANQQGRAIVG
-353 YCRICC
+353 FVV
-359 WKRRNYQRRT
+359 
-369 HRKVSRSCCARRRG
+369 RKDGTVSDVHITKS
-383 YACGEIYAGVGTRQ
+383 AGHAVLDEE
-397 TKGQACKCKVQCAD
+397 A
-411 NFQTKIIEDGVSIVK
+411 
-426 NMRNMTIYM
+426 M
-435 RV
+435 RVVKSMPAWEPGKQKGKPVDVKYNVPITFRLK